1 MPQSGHKVI
10 YMEKEAQYKLAK
22 EKTDLKNNIKKMESD

>member
-1 MPQSGHKVI
+1 MPHSGQKVI

-22 EKTDLKNNIKKMESD
+22 EKTDLTNNIKKMESD